1 MTSTFLDAEMVR
13 NSLMVPTVLKI
24 DIEGAEILALRGAR
38 KLLSGL
44 FGPKP
49 RVVFLE
55 VHPKFLPAFNAVVE
69 DVYELMENCGYSRT
83 SSRVRDD
90 QLHEVYQPRPS

>member
-1 MTSTFLDAEMVR
+1 ML
-13 NSLMVPTVLKI
+13 PTVLKI

-55 VHPKFLPAFNAVVE
+55 VHPKFLHAFNAVVE
-69 DVYELMENCGYSRT
+69 DVHELMRDFGYSLT

-90 QLHEVYQPRPS
+90 QFHEVYQSRPS